1 MAYSTL
7 TDLIERAGEEEILQI
22 ADRDNDGTADP
33 AVIAAAIA
41 LADQT
46 IDAFLSARY
55 VLPLAPAPVIVAKWS
70 IAIARYNL
78 HRDGAPDYVVRDYKD
93 AMAELRDAGAGRL
106 MIPDASGI
114 QPAPTAVG
122 GVTAGASPS
131 VFTDESLE
139 GFR

>member
-7 TDLIERAGEEEILQI
+7 TDLVERAGEEEILQI
-22 ADRDNDGTADP
+22 ADRDHDGTADP
-33 AVIAAAIA
+33 AVVAAAIE

-46 IDAFLSARY
+46 VDAYLAARY
-55 VLPLAPAPVIVAKWS
+55 VLPLSPVPAIVAKWS

-93 AMAELRDAGAGRL
+93 ALAELRDAGAGRL

>member
-7 TDLIERAGEEEILQI
+7 TDLIERAGEEEILQV
-22 ADRDNDGTADP
+22 ADRDHDGTADP
-33 AVIAAAIA
+33 DVVEAAIA

-46 IDAFLSARY
+46 IETYLAARY
-55 VLPLAPAPVIVAKWS
+55 VLPLTSVPAIVTKWS
-70 IAIARYNL
+70 VALARYGL

-93 AMAELRDAGAGRL
+93 AMAELRDATADRL
-106 MIPDASGI
+106 KLPDATGI